1 MNSAIKFAFAALAA
15 LILALSPTVAFADNS
30 AEKISTSQYPAGIFL
45 DSIGN
50 VFIADNE
57 GHRLVVYPHG
67 TGSVSLFG
75 TTFTGGEESTFTLPN
90 EVVAPRGVAVDPVS
104 GALVFTEFSG
114 KVWAIS
120 NHAISLFG
128 TTIDQAHI
136 NNFVQ
141 IATIPRAKGAIAFD
155 ADGNL
160 FAAGEDSGEIQV
172 LPRTANIFGNTY
184 PINVPS
190 QLVQA
195 QQFAADDD
203 FLADIAFDHSGNLY
217 VTAMFG
223 NTTGVHVLS
232 AGASS
237 LFGHAV
243 STSTFTSLTEGSG
256 VLNPCGID
264 IDSAGRVYFGDWG
277 QNKVFELSSKTENVF
292 DVPLTANMASSIPSF
307 DGLANQG
314 IAVRPNGLVLYSG
327 AYDGTYKLVN
337 FSPAWTTLRANEN
350 TVLANTGSENFL
362 LVLVALG
369 LVTGGLILQR
379 TRSSN

>member
-1 MNSAIKFAFAALAA
+1 MRKATKLAVA
-15 LILALSPTVAFADNS
+15 TFVAMILAFTPTAAFADNS
-30 AEKISTSQYPAGIFL
+30 ADKISTSEYPAGIFL
-45 DSIGN
+45 DSVGN
-50 VFIADNE
+50 VFIADNS

-75 TTFTGGEESTFTLPN
+75 TTFTGGEESSFTLPDG
-90 EVVAPRGVAVDPVS
+90 VVAPKGVAVDPVS
-104 GALVFTEFSG
+104 GALFFTEFSG

-120 NHAISLFG
+120 TRTVSLFG

-136 NNFVQ
+136 NNFVE

-232 AGASS
+232 AGAST

-277 QNKVFELSSKTENVF
+277 QNKVFELSAQTENVF
-292 DVPLTANMASSIPSF
+292 DVPLTANVASSIPSF

-327 AYDGTYKLVN
+327 ALDGTYKLVN

-350 TVLANTGSENFL
+350 EVLANTGSNTSL
-362 LVLVALG
+362 LIMTALILVAGGLVL
-369 LVTGGLILQR
+369 R
-379 TRSSN
+379 RSRNSN